1 MIKIIDIY
9 IILYIGENFNS
20 CRFLYR
26 FFNKIFTNLRGK
38 NGVVSLSQR
47 VAKRREGVE

>member
-20 CRFLYR
+20 CGFFVS
-26 FFNKIFTNLRGK
+26 FFNKIFTNLRDK
-38 NGVVSLSQR
+38 NGIVSLPLGEWC
-47 VAKRREGVE
+47 KR